1 MARDRFD
8 AARGGRGRRTDDV
21 RAARERTRI
30 AQAAARLIVEH
41 GITDWTQA
49 KRKAARQLMLPEA
62 AALPSNEDIERAL
75 ADHHALF
82 GGEAHAACLRQQR
95 EEALAWMR
103 RLERW
108 EPVLVGGVAAGW
120 ATEHSDVRLEIVAD
134 DPKSVEMTLAGAGV
148 DYAASPPA
156 DDADRREGQTQL
168 RIATRDA
175 AIRVAILTPE
185 QRRNRPRRDDE
196 PRLST
201 GALANLLA
209 GG

>member
-1 MARDRFD
+1 MTRDRFD
-8 AARGGRGRRTDDV
+8 AARGGRGRRTDEV
-21 RAARERTRI
+21 RAVRDRLRI
-30 AQAAARLIVEH
+30 AQTAARLIVEH

-49 KRKAARQLMLPEA
+49 KRKAARQLMLPDA
-62 AALPSNEDIERAL
+62 AALPSNDDIERAL
-75 ADHHALF
+75 TDHHALF

-95 EEALAWMR
+95 EEALAWMQ

-108 EPVLVGGVAAGW
+108 DPVLVGGVAAGW

-134 DPKSVEMTLAGAGV
+134 DPKTVEMTLAGEGV
-148 DYAASPPA
+148 DYAAAPPA
-156 DDADRREGQTQL
+156 DDADRREGRTQL

-175 AIRVAILTPE
+175 AIRVAILTPD

-196 PRLST
+196 PRLSA
-201 GALANLLA
+201 GALATLLA